1 MKIKNHKN
9 TLLYRA
15 KEISKLSKK
24 TFKKEALFFNFF
36 IVYIVSVFI
45 LRLDTPILEYIDYS
59 MSIILLI
66 IMFSTAN
73 KISNEFSL
81 LKKGFKKEYSHDK
94 KPNFFYKIFTLSI
107 ITILLIL
114 VSIPFLY
121 ILNHI
126 HYDFSLKLFL
136 NTIMSSYIYLIV
148 IIFSKPE

>member
-81 LKKGFKKEYSHDK
+81 LKKGLKKEYSHDK
-94 KPNFFYKIFTLSI
+94 KPNFFIRY
-107 ITILLIL
+107 LL
-114 VSIPFLY
+114 
-121 ILNHI
+121 
-126 HYDFSLKLFL
+126 
-136 NTIMSSYIYLIV
+136 YLL
-148 IIFSKPE
+148 

>member
-1 MKIKNHKN
+1 
-9 TLLYRA
+9 
-15 KEISKLSKK
+15 
-24 TFKKEALFFNFF
+24 
-36 IVYIVSVFI
+36 
-45 LRLDTPILEYIDYS
+45 

-81 LKKGFKKEYSHDK
+81 LKKEFKKEYSHDK
-94 KPNFFYKIFTLSI
+94 KPNVFYKIFTLSI
-107 ITILLIL
+107 LAILLIL

-121 ILNHI
+121 ILNYT
-126 HYDFSLKLFL
+126 HYNFSLKLFL